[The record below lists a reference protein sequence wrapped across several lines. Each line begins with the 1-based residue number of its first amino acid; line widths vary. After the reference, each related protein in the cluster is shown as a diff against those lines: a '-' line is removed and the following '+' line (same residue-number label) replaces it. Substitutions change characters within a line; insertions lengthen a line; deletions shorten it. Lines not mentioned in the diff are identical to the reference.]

1 MKKDKIDIV
10 VIANIINE
18 TIFFPDRTLGPV
30 LGSPAAY
37 SSLVIARSGRN
48 VGLVTYVGDDM
59 GSLINELDLVD
70 NQGFLPYA
78 YSTTNHLIYYE
89 DGHKDVK
96 FVKKAPTI
104 RFEDIPEVYM
114 QAQTFYICPMEYEVD
129 VECIKKL
136 YAMGKTVIIDLGG
149 YGGATCNKH
158 ISIASSDGKKMIDAL
173 CKNCTVMKAS
183 QEDMTHVMPGYTAEQ
198 IVDYFIENGAPR
210 AVLTR
215 GSKGSMYRI
224 KGEEK
229 HNVGIC
235 PCRYDDD
242 KQKLDFT
249 GAGDSFGA
257 GLVAYYSETPDL
269 QKACQ
274 YGAAV
279 SSLVIEKS
287 GGCIAS
293 RMPTGEQIEKRMNG
307 EIDV

>member
-37 SSLVIARSGRN
+37 SSLVIARSGRD

-59 GSLINELDLVD
+59 EGLVNELDLVD
-70 NQGFLPYA
+70 NQGFIPYN
-78 YSTTNHLIYYE
+78 YSTTNHLIYHE

-104 RFEDIPEVYM
+104 TFEDIPEVYL
-114 QAQTFYICPMEYEVD
+114 QAKMFYICPMEYEVD
-129 VECIKKL
+129 IECIKKL
-136 YAMGKTVIIDLGG
+136 YAMGKTVVVDLGG
-149 YGGATCNKH
+149 YGGATCSRH
-158 ISIASSDGKKMIDAL
+158 ISIESPEGKEMIDTL
-173 CKNCTVMKAS
+173 CKNCTIIKAS
-183 QEDMTHVMPGYTAEQ
+183 REDMTHVMPGYTAEE
-198 IVDYFIENGAPR
+198 IIDYFIQHGAER

-215 GSKGSMYRI
+215 GSKGSMYQI
-224 KGEEK
+224 KGQEK
-229 HNVGIC
+229 KSVGIC
-235 PCRYDDD
+235 PCRFDDD
-242 KQKLDFT
+242 KSKLDFT

-257 GLVAYYSETPDL
+257 GLVAYYSETPDIES
-269 QKACQ
+269 ACK

-293 RMPTGEQIEKRMNG
+293 RMPTGEQIQRRMNG